1 MSSLLGHR
9 DTRTTFEHYYGR
21 DHKRTLAE
29 QAHSIGLAR
38 LDALLKEADELQHH
52 LARLREAFSG
62 IPHVHVCEDGTVI
75 VPPLR
80 MRIKGYTMWS
90 PLPDLN
96 RGPPDVCQR
105 RLVHTDYS
113 QVLYQLS

>member
-1 MSSLLGHR
+1 MSAFLGHR

-62 IPHVHVCEDGTVI
+62 IPHVHVCEDGTLI
-75 VPPLR
+75 VPP
-80 MRIKGYTMWS
+80 
-90 PLPDLN
+90 
-96 RGPPDVCQR
+96 
-105 RLVHTDYS
+105 
-113 QVLYQLS
+113 